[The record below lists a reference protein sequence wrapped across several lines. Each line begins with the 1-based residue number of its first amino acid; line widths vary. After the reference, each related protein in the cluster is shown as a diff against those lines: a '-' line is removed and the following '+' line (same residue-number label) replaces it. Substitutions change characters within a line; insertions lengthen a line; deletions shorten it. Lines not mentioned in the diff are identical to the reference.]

1 VDCPVIVDATSAKVR
16 KAMVIRGM
24 ARDGGGLSGR
34 TVEGGN
40 CSSYRSRGQ
49 YVGNCGDKTE
59 KKIVIDKKGE
69 NHLTLFHRP
78 GTRIKTSRNQ
88 HFPNA
93 TVLVFTFPFFLIGV
107 KSDRS
112 IKKTK

>member
-1 VDCPVIVDATSAKVR
+1 MEIALHTDLGGSTSETVGIKR
-16 KAMVIRGM
+16 K
-24 ARDGGGLSGR
+24 
-34 TVEGGN
+34 
-40 CSSYRSRGQ
+40 
-49 YVGNCGDKTE
+49 

-112 IKKTK
+112 TKKLNNSIRVGIGVRA